1 MDNKSSKPAELSIN
15 DPSVEGWKPTHAEV
29 VAWNERNGGWFQGR
43 IDEARCAIDDARSM
57 HLLSAAPTP
66 PSAPVQQSVREAL
79 QLLHEHAQLYLPN
92 YNDRQNVYDTV
103 TSALSTSPLLD
114 KNDQAEGE
122 ALEKNMEQ
130 EISVEPD
137 AWETKDMCV
146 GPNYGKTRYDKL
158 PIQSLNQLQ
167 YTHEKLY
174 LEKTVIGLM
183 KSAYYDGYTDKEQEL
198 RDMPQP
204 DSDELVEALKLAK
217 DTINVLWVSHHANRA
232 DAAISAIDA
241 ALAQS
246 PSVGQKGEE

>member
-1 MDNKSSKPAELSIN
+1 VNENYKDRCVGLSQPAA
-15 DPSVEGWKPTHAEV
+15 VEGWKPTHAEV

-122 ALEKNMEQ
+122 VVAYLVVPTESSHPLFEKSLTFHKPQ
-130 EISVEPD
+130 DRPD
-137 AWETKDMCV
+137 WAV
-146 GPNYGKTRYDKL
+146 VP
-158 PIQSLNQLQ
+158 
-167 YTHEKLY
+167 LY
-174 LEKTVIGLM
+174 SKP
-183 KSAYYDGYTDKEQEL
+183 
-198 RDMPQP
+198 PQP
-204 DSDELVEALKLAK
+204 DINELVEAEIIGDMRENGVTWYGK
-217 DTINVLWVSHHANRA
+217 NPHAFPVGTKFY
-232 DAAISAIDA
+232 